1 MTATLTY
8 PRRDVP
14 STATIL
20 GFISA
25 GVPLDPSPFERLG
38 RLTVPRAYRRSGM
51 FAFAVTGN
59 SMTTPCGTGLPHGAY
74 VLVDT
79 HDLITQSGH
88 VYAFCVPGGDY
99 VAKRLRLHRGR
110 PAMYSDN
117 PDYPPVAI
125 TPDVRRVGRIYA
137 ATLDGATYQPVG
149 YRSWTS

>member
-1 MTATLTY
+1 MHATLTHH
-8 PRRDVP
+8 RRAAP

-25 GVPLDPSPFERLG
+25 GVPLDATPFERLG
-38 RLTVPRAYRRSGM
+38 RLTVPRAYRRPGM
-51 FAFAVTGN
+51 FAFAVTGD
-59 SMTTPCGTGLPHGAY
+59 SMTAPGGAGLPHGAY

-79 HDLITQSGH
+79 HDLITQTGH
-88 VYAFCVPGGDY
+88 VYAFCLPGGEY

-117 PDYPPVAI
+117 PTYPPAPL

-137 ATLDGATYQPVG
+137 TTLDGDTYQPVG
-149 YRSWTS
+149 YRPWND